1 LPSNAGLKAGSSTK
15 TVLDLVVLGIRY
27 LPDKAS
33 RYLRQGATNLLFN
46 SEIDVKEE
54 WAHPETYIIATN
66 RGLSAFLKLLK
77 SVLQTHNKKITTGTV
92 KKYLS
97 PLKSRKWDYAA
108 LSKSYV
114 GSQGWKDFY
123 RDLAKQIKKKH
134 KNFKEIK

>member
-1 LPSNAGLKAGSSTK
+1 MLRIYFSTVK
-15 TVLDLVVLGIRY
+15 
-27 LPDKAS
+27 S
-33 RYLRQGATNLLFN
+33 MF
-46 SEIDVKEE
+46 KEE

-77 SVLQTHNKKITTGTV
+77 SVLLTHNKKITTGPV

-97 PLKSRKWDYAA
+97 PLKSRSWDYAA

-134 KNFKEIK
+134 KDFKEIK